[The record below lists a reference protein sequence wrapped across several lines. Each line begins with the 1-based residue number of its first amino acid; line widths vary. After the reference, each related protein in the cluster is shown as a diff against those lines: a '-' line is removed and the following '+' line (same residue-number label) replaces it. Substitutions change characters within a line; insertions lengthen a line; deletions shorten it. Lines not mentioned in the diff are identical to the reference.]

1 MPHSPCMQA
10 LHFRQRTRLRR
21 APDTMGDTV
30 DLTGVGRG
38 AGFMVCGLVMGM
50 VGRRTRSRAWSF
62 SCQQGERELGE
73 GREVLCSAGVWKAL
87 IPGFS
92 TTTSDNVR
100 ESSSAPSALCSQ
112 RCLDQHCPGTSP
124 GAHSLIPHT
133 TPHQELPFL

>member
-10 LHFRQRTRLRR
+10 LHFRHRTRLRR

-62 SCQQGERELGE
+62 SWRQGERELGE
-73 GREVLCSAGVWKAL
+73 ERQALCSAGIWKAL
-87 IPGFS
+87 IPASS
-92 TTTSDNVR
+92 TTTADIVP
-100 ESSSAPSALCSQ
+100 ESSSVPSALH
-112 RCLDQHCPGTSP
+112 R
-124 GAHSLIPHT
+124 
-133 TPHQELPFL
+133 

>member
-10 LHFRQRTRLRR
+10 LHFRHRTRLRR

-50 VGRRTRSRAWSF
+50 VGRRTRGRAWSF
-62 SCQQGERELGE
+62 SWQQGERELGE
-73 GREVLCSAGVWKAL
+73 EREALCSAGIWKVL

-92 TTTSDNVR
+92 TTISDNAP
-100 ESSSAPSALCSQ
+100 ESSSAPSALRSQ
-112 RCLDQHCPGTSP
+112 RRLDQR
-124 GAHSLIPHT
+124 
-133 TPHQELPFL
+133 